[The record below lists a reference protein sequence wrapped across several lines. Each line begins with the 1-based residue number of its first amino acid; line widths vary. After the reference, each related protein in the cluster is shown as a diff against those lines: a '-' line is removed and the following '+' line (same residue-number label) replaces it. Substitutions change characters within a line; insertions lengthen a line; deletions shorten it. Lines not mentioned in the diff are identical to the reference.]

1 MRVISNI
8 INSKLIM
15 SEYCS
20 KCSPFENDYDIDLA
34 EIALKLD
41 NERSV
46 NIFCEGYCK
55 IRAIYKD
62 EKGNLYLAREVNGDI
77 NNVPLPYQKIS
88 L

>member
-1 MRVISNI
+1 
-8 INSKLIM
+8 M

-41 NERSV
+41 DERSV

-62 EKGNLYLAREVNGDI
+62 EKGNLYFLSVQMRKKELSKSSVCQWY
-77 NNVPLPYQKIS
+77 LRQ
-88 L
+88 

>member
-1 MRVISNI
+1 
-8 INSKLIM
+8 M

-46 NIFCEGYCK
+46 NIFCEGFSML
-55 IRAIYKD
+55 
-62 EKGNLYLAREVNGDI
+62 GNN
-77 NNVPLPYQKIS
+77 
-88 L
+88 

>member
-1 MRVISNI
+1 MSTNGVFQYKMRVISNI

-20 KCSPFENDYDIDLA
+20 KCSSFENDYDIDLA

-46 NIFCEGYCK
+46 NIFCEGFSML
-55 IRAIYKD
+55 
-62 EKGNLYLAREVNGDI
+62 GNN
-77 NNVPLPYQKIS
+77 
-88 L
+88 

>member
-1 MRVISNI
+1 MSTNGVFKYKMRVISNI

-20 KCSPFENDYDIDLA
+20 KCSSFENDYDIDLA

-46 NIFCEGYCK
+46 NIFCEGFSML
-55 IRAIYKD
+55 
-62 EKGNLYLAREVNGDI
+62 GNN
-77 NNVPLPYQKIS
+77 
-88 L
+88 

>member
-1 MRVISNI
+1 MSTHGVFKYKMRVISNI

-20 KCSPFENDYDIDLA
+20 KCSPFENEYDIDLA

-46 NIFCEGYCK
+46 NIFCEGFSML
-55 IRAIYKD
+55 
-62 EKGNLYLAREVNGDI
+62 GNN
-77 NNVPLPYQKIS
+77 
-88 L
+88 